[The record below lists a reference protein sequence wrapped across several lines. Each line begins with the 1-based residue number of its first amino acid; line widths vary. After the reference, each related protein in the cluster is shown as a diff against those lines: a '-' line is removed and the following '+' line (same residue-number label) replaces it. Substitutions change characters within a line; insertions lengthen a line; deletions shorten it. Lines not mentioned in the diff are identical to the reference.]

1 MDLHPYNT
9 ECHDTTRNDINGNKL
24 FLVFPWRGLGN
35 ALHFLYF
42 GPFCF
47 VLPLP
52 LSDWSVFLI
61 KFCKDS
67 SLIYYILTLGG
78 LYYSK
83 SEPTIKVWV

>member
-1 MDLHPYNT
+1 
-9 ECHDTTRNDINGNKL
+9 
-24 FLVFPWRGLGN
+24 
-35 ALHFLYF
+35 LYF